1 MQVLV
6 SRCSGPKKLLL
17 MVKFLLHRFISVLHK
32 SGIKRRRMRCNDSV
46 FPRSFHNT
54 ARAQMKN
61 AMGSMG
67 GRLSI
72 VYFLN
77 SSSSNPRG
85 IMQYVPTPDN
95 KFNAFH
101 FTLLCAQFSL
111 LFRLLMKNIV
121 VSKYLYTFIY
131 RCLNYLLNGG
141 RSQFIYKY

>member
-17 MVKFLLHRFISVLHK
+17 MVKFLLHRFISVLHE

-85 IMQYVPTPDN
+85 MQYVPTPDN

-111 LFRLLMKNIV
+111 FQAADEKYS
-121 VSKYLYTFIY
+121 SKYLYIFIY
-131 RCLNYLLNGG
+131 RCLNYLLNCCE
-141 RSQFIYKY
+141 IVCNE